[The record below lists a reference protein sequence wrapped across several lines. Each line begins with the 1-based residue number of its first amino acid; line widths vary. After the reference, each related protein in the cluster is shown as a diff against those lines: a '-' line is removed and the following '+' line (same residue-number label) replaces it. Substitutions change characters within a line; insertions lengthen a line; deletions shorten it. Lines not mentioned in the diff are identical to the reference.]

1 MENAAKALVIAGGV
15 LLGVLTL
22 TLLVYMF
29 SNMSIVGNAQAERK
43 ENERLQAWNA
53 EWEAYNKKLLYGAE
67 VLTVINKAK
76 ENNNE
81 YDNNSMYRVDIHV
94 KSKTDKE
101 LTSQEISNLKTSIFT
116 CESVT
121 YGNETGRISEM
132 TFKFVE

>member
-81 YDNNSMYRVDIHV
+81 YENNSMYRVDIHV

>member
-81 YDNNSMYRVDIHV
+81 YENNSMYRVDIHV

-101 LTSQEISNLKTSIFT
+101 LTIQEISNLKTSIFT